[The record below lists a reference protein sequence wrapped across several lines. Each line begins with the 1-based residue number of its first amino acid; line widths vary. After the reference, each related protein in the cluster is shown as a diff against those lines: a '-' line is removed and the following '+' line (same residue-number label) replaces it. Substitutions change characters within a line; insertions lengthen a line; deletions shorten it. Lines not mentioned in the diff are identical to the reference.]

1 MAATRKSPKQAEAA
15 EPPADHPRLTRRV
28 VGHEAAE
35 AAFLDAWRSGR
46 LAHAWLISG
55 PKGVGKAT
63 LAYRIARFVLA
74 EGSGAGDAMLLADA
88 QPASLDIDADHPVA
102 RRIAAGAHGDLR
114 VLERGLDDRGRQR
127 GEITVGDARALTPF
141 LTQTPAEGGWRVAI
155 IDSADEM
162 NRNAANAILKL
173 LEEPPARA
181 LILLVSH
188 SPGRLLP
195 TIRSRCRHLRL
206 SSLTP
211 AQVEALVRDRLT
223 DIEPE
228 KAALAARLSDGCPG
242 RALMLAAGE
251 GAVLYEEMIA
261 ALAILPAM
269 DVERLHKLGD
279 GFRRGDDANGF
290 AIFVELLDWWMVRWI
305 RAAARGATPEEVV
318 SGEGQVGRR
327 LMAARP
333 LDQWIEVWEKVSAR
347 ARQGLAANLDRKQ
360 VLITMFADLADAARQ
375 R

>member
-1 MAATRKSPKQAEAA
+1 M
-15 EPPADHPRLTRRV
+15 
-28 VGHEAAE
+28 
-35 AAFLDAWRSGR
+35 
-46 LAHAWLISG
+46 
-55 PKGVGKAT
+55 
-63 LAYRIARFVLA
+63 
-74 EGSGAGDAMLLADA
+74 
-88 QPASLDIDADHPVA
+88 
-102 RRIAAGAHGDLR
+102 
-114 VLERGLDDRGRQR
+114 
-127 GEITVGDARALTPF
+127 
-141 LTQTPAEGGWRVAI
+141 
-155 IDSADEM
+155 
-162 NRNAANAILKL
+162 
-173 LEEPPARA
+173 
-181 LILLVSH
+181 
-188 SPGRLLP
+188 
-195 TIRSRCRHLRL
+195 
-206 SSLTP
+206 
-211 AQVEALVRDRLT
+211 
-223 DIEPE
+223 
-228 KAALAARLSDGCPG
+228 
-242 RALMLAAGE
+242 
-251 GAVLYEEMIA
+251 LYEEMIA